1 MAPRPDSLLA
11 GLERVDDVLSYEF
24 MADFRVHAR
33 LRRPSDESKDG
44 DPEEEVVK
52 AAYLTLPPAVGMSA
66 IAPSC
71 YSCFD
76 YTNGLADL
84 VVGYMGAPF
93 DGRVDEMTRAPLMVT
108 VRNNRGARML
118 DTAVGA
124 DRVHVILDGGYAG
137 THLPSHGDRTSI
149 TLQTVRGD
157 SLVRSLT
164 DATFI
169 PATQGAPMWFG
180 DILASIIAQTLPKG
194 LEFARYSIDY
204 HYLRNQLYVEEALG
218 IQRALQH
225 VPRYAMA
232 IQSRYKTELEV
243 LRTRRQARKTPMESD
258 PLPHWLRAICK
269 LLRL

>member
-169 PATQGAPMWFG
+169 PATQVRLKNSFAQ
-180 DILASIIAQTLPKG
+180 ASRLPPYAIYPRSTCAFPLSAGSSHVVWRYTCVDYCTNATKG
-194 LEFARYSIDY
+194 LGVR
-204 HYLRNQLYVEEALG
+204 
-218 IQRALQH
+218 
-225 VPRYAMA
+225 
-232 IQSRYKTELEV
+232 
-243 LRTRRQARKTPMESD
+243 
-258 PLPHWLRAICK
+258 PLLD
-269 LLRL
+269 